1 MSFFMQTK
9 TILLLFSFLM
19 VLNQPS
25 FTQDKNDSNLVPTLL
40 TGEEVE
46 QPTLPFN
53 NSWGT
58 DILVST
64 NGFGL
69 GFFYRHEYTPELAG
83 FVDFSISES
92 KDEREVERY
101 DYWTG
106 QSYVLGKENRF
117 LVMPL
122 FVGVQYRLF
131 REDIMDNFRPYVNA
145 AAGPTMVYVFPYRE
159 EYFTALGKGQPRYTV
174 GGYLGFGAFFGSER
188 STLFGMNVRYYFV
201 PYSGGI
207 ESMKQGNNV
216 EYKNEF
222 GGLFISLSVGSA
234 W

>member
-1 MSFFMQTK
+1 MKSFRIQP
-9 TILLLFSFLM
+9 LLLTLCLLLLAQQTLFA
-19 VLNQPS
+19 QG
-25 FTQDKNDSNLVPTLL
+25 KNDSNIVSPLRTSD
-40 TGEEVE
+40 ESE
-46 QPTLPFN
+46 QPSLPFS

-69 GFFYRHEYTPELAG
+69 GFFYRHEYTRELAG

-117 LVMPL
+117 LVLPL
-122 FVGVQYRLF
+122 FAGVQYRLF

-188 STLFGMNVRYYFV
+188 STLFGLNVRYYFV
-201 PYSGGI
+201 PFSGGI
-207 ESMKQGNNV
+207 ESMKYGNNI

-222 GGLFISLSVGSA
+222 GGLFISLSVGSV